1 MGDIQHATRKGDNM
15 RHDETRD
22 NTTAIEAVMMA
33 GDAEEILVELGHS
46 PEDADRMVNGD
57 ADMTP
62 VDMDNPREGVFPAV
76 VTREDAPAK
85 ILPVIVT
92 VDELPRLACDY
103 PKPYN
108 PQHVVDGV
116 AVEDAPAKLHQG
128 LGGIEGSDKTGRE
141 TWDERCQ
148 RMAEEAEDDGQPDEY
163 TEWQDYMGGDEYY
176 DHSENACW

>member
-1 MGDIQHATRKGDNM
+1 MGLTCDDKTVQWATYNNGTAKGDNM

-22 NTTAIEAVMMA
+22 NTTAIEATII
-33 GDAEEILVELGHS
+33 E
-46 PEDADRMVNGD
+46 ADNR
-57 ADMTP
+57 DMTP
-62 VDMDNPREGVFPAV
+62 VDMDNPREGWFDAV
-76 VTREDAPAK
+76 VTR
-85 ILPVIVT
+85 
-92 VDELPRLACDY
+92 
-103 PKPYN
+103 
-108 PQHVVDGV
+108 
-116 AVEDAPAKLHQG
+116 EDAPAKLHQG